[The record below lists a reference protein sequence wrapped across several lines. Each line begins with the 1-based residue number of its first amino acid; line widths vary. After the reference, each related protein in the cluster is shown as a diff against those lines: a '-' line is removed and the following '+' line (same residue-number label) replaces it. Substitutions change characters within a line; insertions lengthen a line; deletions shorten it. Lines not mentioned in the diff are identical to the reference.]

1 MKLVLLLVAVTLL
14 SACGGSSSG
23 SSDSG
28 IRGHAVISPAC
39 PVEPCELVE
48 PPYEGSFV
56 VRKGDN
62 VVATVKTD
70 AAGRFQV
77 RLAPGAY
84 VLQSEAEA
92 EALPLLKPVDVAVRE
107 HEFTN
112 VTLAFDS
119 GIR

>member
-1 MKLVLLLVAVTLL
+1 MKLVLLLAIVALL
-14 SACGGSSSG
+14 GGCGGSAG
-23 SSDSG
+23 SADSG
-28 IRGHAVISPAC
+28 IRGRAVISPAC
-39 PVEPCELVE
+39 PVEPCDLVE
-48 PPYEGSFV
+48 SPYEGSFV
-56 VRKGDN
+56 VRNDGA
-62 VVATVKTD
+62 VVAKVKTD
-70 AAGRFQV
+70 GNGQFEV

-92 EALPLLKPVDVAVRE
+92 EALPLLKPVDVTVRE

>member
-1 MKLVLLLVAVTLL
+1 MKLVFLLAAVTLL
-14 SACGGSSSG
+14 SACGGSSAG

-28 IRGHAVISPAC
+28 ISGRAVISPAC
-39 PVEPCELVE
+39 PVEPCTVAE

-56 VRKGDN
+56 VRKGDD

-70 AAGRFQV
+70 AKGRFEV
-77 RLAPGAY
+77 RLVPGAY
-84 VLQSEAEA
+84 VLQSGAEA
-92 EALPLLKPVDVAVRE
+92 EALPLLKPVEVTVRE

>member
-1 MKLVLLLVAVTLL
+1 MTRLSRPVVKSDTITRSPEISVA
-14 SACGGSSSG
+14 A
-23 SSDSG
+23 
-28 IRGHAVISPAC
+28 
-39 PVEPCELVE
+39 

-62 VVATVKTD
+62 VVTTVKTD
-70 AAGRFQV
+70 AEGRFEV

-84 VLQSEAEA
+84 LLQSEAEA
-92 EALPLLKPVDVAVRE
+92 EALPLLKPVEATVRA

>member
-1 MKLVLLLVAVTLL
+1 MKLVCILAAITLL

-28 IRGHAVISPAC
+28 IRGRAVISPAC
-39 PVEPCELVE
+39 PVEPCTIAE
-48 PPYEGSFV
+48 PPYEGTFV
-56 VRKGDN
+56 VRNGDN
-62 VVATVKTD
+62 VIATVNTGAD
-70 AAGRFQV
+70 GRFEV

-84 VLQSEAEA
+84 VLQSDVEA
-92 EALPLLKPVDVAVRE
+92 EALPLLKPVEVPVRE

>member
-1 MKLVLLLVAVTLL
+1 MRFVSLLAAVTLL
-14 SACGGSSSG
+14 SACGGSAG

-28 IRGHAVISPAC
+28 IHGRAVISPAC
-39 PVEPCELVE
+39 PVEPCTAAE

-56 VRKGDN
+56 VRKGDQ

-70 AAGRFQV
+70 AEGRFEV
-77 RLAPGAY
+77 RLAPGSY
-84 VLQSEAEA
+84 LLQSEAEA
-92 EALPLLKPVDVAVRE
+92 EALPLLKPVEVTVRE

>member
-1 MKLVLLLVAVTLL
+1 MKLVLLVAIVALL
-14 SACGGSSSG
+14 GGCGSFAG

-28 IRGHAVISPAC
+28 IRGRAVISPAC
-39 PVEPCELVE
+39 PVEPCTVAE

-62 VVATVKTD
+62 VVTTVKTD
-70 AAGRFQV
+70 AEGRFEV

-84 VLQSEAEA
+84 LLQSEAEA
-92 EALPLLKPVDVAVRE
+92 EALPLLKPVEATVRA

>member
-1 MKLVLLLVAVTLL
+1 MKLVCLLAAVTLL
-14 SACGGSSSG
+14 SACGGSSGG
-23 SSDSG
+23 SSDAG
-28 IRGHAVISPAC
+28 IRGLAVISPAC
-39 PVEPCELVE
+39 PVEPCSVAE

-70 AAGRFQV
+70 SKGRFEV
-77 RLAPGAY
+77 RLEPGAY

-92 EALPLLKPVDVAVRE
+92 LPLLKPVEVTVRE
-107 HEFTN
+107 HELTN
-112 VTLAFDS
+112 VNLAFDS

>member
-1 MKLVLLLVAVTLL
+1 MKLVSLLAAVTLL
-14 SACGGSSSG
+14 SACGGSSAG
-23 SSDSG
+23 SADSG
-28 IRGHAVISPAC
+28 IRGRAVISPAC
-39 PVEPCELVE
+39 PVEPCDLIE

-56 VRKGDN
+56 VRRGDN
-62 VVATVKTD
+62 VVATVQTD
-70 AAGRFQV
+70 AEGRFEV

-92 EALPLLKPVDVAVRE
+92 EALPLLKPVDVTVRE

-112 VTLAFDS
+112 VTLGFDS